1 MATVRCANLWM
12 VRGWIVPA
20 VVGGVVAMLAGV
32 AAGGVAGNE
41 PDALAQVNASAGA
54 PEPLVEHVHVHMR
67 SGVLSATLRNG
78 VVVHAREMRPA
89 ERAGVKIDESMGR
102 VVLPG
107 HVHVVVA
114 LNGGEIFETFETRGV
129 TLMAAGAFE
138 RAEECEGD
146 EGAAG
151 AVGARVRSLVLPDA
165 VLVHVEGT
173 AVGVEEALRW
183 LAGRLGDERGAG
195 SVERA
200 VDDAMLDEHRARLR
214 AMFDDAKQQRRIAIQ
229 DAAIA
234 ALYRDAPNRDALDSR
249 ALSPQG
255 HALRVTNE
263 QVRMWAARLARA
275 SPIEVGV
282 AGDMAADDAVRLVA
296 RTLGGLADRP
306 AVEHDW
312 QRTLRAID
320 NGRDRLIG
328 CGRDLGEM
336 HAREPVLVGFRGA
349 DLGDVRGQRLM
360 RATAMVLTDACR
372 SAMEKSGAKWTS
384 PPEIAEIEFVA
395 MPGLAYRGTGFV
407 AAVLPSNGLPLA
419 HADSA
424 SAMAF
429 AVMDDLAERGP
440 TLEALARAVRRLVEQ
455 ADSFE
460 GDPWLWS
467 AVLARSRVRGVD
479 PEALS
484 GARAFYE
491 RLTPGDIARA
501 LREHAAGE
509 GGRFSVRLFER

>member
-41 PDALAQVNASAGA
+41 PDALAQANASAGA

-129 TLMAAGAFE
+129 TQVGAVAFE
-138 RAEECEGD
+138 RADDGQ
-146 EGAAG
+146 GAPG
-151 AVGARVRSLVLPDA
+151 ASGARVRSIVLPDA
-165 VLVHVEGT
+165 VLVHIEGT
-173 AVGVEEALRW
+173 AVCVEEALGW
-183 LAGRLGDERGAG
+183 LSGRLGDERGAG
-195 SVERA
+195 SVERG
-200 VDDAMLDEHRARLR
+200 VDDAMIDEHRARLR
-214 AMFDDAKQQRRIAIQ
+214 AMFDDAKQQRRIAVQ

-234 ALYRDAPNRDALDSR
+234 ALHWNTPDSR
-249 ALSPQG
+249 AQSPG
-255 HALRVTNE
+255 WESFLRVTNE
-263 QVRMWAARLARA
+263 QARAWAARLARA

-296 RTLGGLADRP
+296 RTLGELADRP

-312 QRTLRAID
+312 QRTLREID
-320 NGRDRLIG
+320 GGRGGPGAVPPEGDV
-328 CGRDLGEM
+328 DLKV
-336 HAREPVLVGFRGA
+336 PVVVGFRGA
-349 DLGDVRGQRLM
+349 DFGDVRGQRLM

-372 SAMEKSGAKWTS
+372 AEMEKSGAKWTS
-384 PPEIAEIEFVA
+384 PAEIAEIEFVA

-407 AAVLPSNGLPLA
+407 AAVLPSNRLPLA

-424 SAMAF
+424 NAIAF
-429 AVMDDLAERGP
+429 GVMDDLAERGP
-440 TLEALARAVRRLVEQ
+440 TLEALARAVRRLVDQ

-479 PEALS
+479 PESLS
-484 GARAFYE
+484 GARTFYE

-501 LREHAAGE
+501 LREHAGE